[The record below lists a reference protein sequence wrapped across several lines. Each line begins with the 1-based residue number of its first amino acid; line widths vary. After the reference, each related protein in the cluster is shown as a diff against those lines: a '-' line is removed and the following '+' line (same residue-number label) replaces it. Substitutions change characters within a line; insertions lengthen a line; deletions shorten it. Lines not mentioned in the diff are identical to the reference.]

1 MNNTQIN
8 IIKVGEVDNTKV
20 FASILNRFLSSIKM
34 AHWYT
39 CNYNIHEIFGSLY
52 DDLNGLFDP
61 LQEEIIG
68 TSSKSDLF
76 NQFPVLDK
84 ECIKD
89 EEYLNYQ
96 NDSSII
102 DHYMT
107 NQKTLKDILDSFEFK
122 SYAENS
128 RSGIMNIKDEIVSR
142 LNKTNYLLNMVKF

>member
-8 IIKVGEVDNTKV
+8 VIKISETDNTKI

-34 AHWYT
+34 MHWYT
-39 CNYNIHEIFGSLY
+39 CNYNVHEIFGSLY
-52 DDLNGLFDP
+52 NDLSDLFDP

-68 TSSKSDLF
+68 TSNKNSLF
-76 NQFPVLDK
+76 DQFPVLDK

-102 DHYMT
+102 NHYLS

-122 SYAENS
+122 SYAEAS
-128 RSGIMNIKDEIVSR
+128 RSGIMNIKDEIISR